1 MVGILKGGYKFF
13 NVLADKL
20 QALNGIL
27 PTTVPLQM
35 EFIKAKSYENDQST
49 GKLTITGTDN
59 IESWTGEQRTVSIL
73 VSFFMLK
80 TRLGFI
86 KVITG
91 HYSCQ
96 CKQIQKRSDRYR

>member
-20 QALNGIL
+20 QALNGIM

-49 GKLTITGTDN
+49 GQLTITGTDN
-59 IESWTGEQRTVSIL
+59 IESWTGEQRTVSIFVL
-73 VSFFMLK
+73 FFMLK
-80 TRLGFI
+80 KDFFALMMDTN
-86 KVITG
+86 
-91 HYSCQ
+91 
-96 CKQIQKRSDRYR
+96 